1 MAYIPCAAHNIQLVL
16 KDGLTFDADFSV
28 LINQVSKD
36 IVSKSKFSILIA
48 EELRSFDKKLC
59 KRVVTRWNSVLFMI
73 RSVLKV
79 SIEEFDLIKS
89 KLRSKAVS
97 LKKAANSFSLSLLER
112 CMPTELCSLLALFE
126 FVTDELQGD
135 VVTISRVYP
144 AVKMLQT
151 KLVANLNDYVHTV
164 ELRKKL
170 LQSLNERFSHL
181 IVQDLFI
188 VSTFLDPN
196 FGLSAFSVGEKPMI
210 KTLIKRLCE
219 ASVESNSLSSCTFF
233 SSASLSSSSKKT
245 KYIYHN
251 DDEEVMEEN
260 DSDKMVNDYIRVV
273 HDNQQLD
280 DLDNIGI
287 DALVFWKKYESV
299 FPILAKLAKKYLS
312 VQASSAAVERM
323 FSICGHIF

>member
-1 MAYIPCAAHNIQLVL
+1 
-16 KDGLTFDADFSV
+16 
-28 LINQVSKD
+28 
-36 IVSKSKFSILIA
+36 
-48 EELRSFDKKLC
+48 
-59 KRVVTRWNSVLFMI
+59 MI